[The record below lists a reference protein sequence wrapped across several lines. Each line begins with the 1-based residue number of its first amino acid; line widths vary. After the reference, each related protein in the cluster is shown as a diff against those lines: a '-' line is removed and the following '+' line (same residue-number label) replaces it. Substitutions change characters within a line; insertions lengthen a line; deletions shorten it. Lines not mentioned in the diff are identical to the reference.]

1 MVELN
6 IDNLDQEIV
15 HKLKQRAELHGCSVE
30 SELDTILKTVLGQN
44 ANKNSLKDLLL
55 SMPDVGEDSDFCRT
69 SDSGREIAL

>member
-15 HKLKQRAELHGCSVE
+15 HKLKRRAELHGCSVE
-30 SELDTILKTVLGQN
+30 SELDTILKSVLGQN

-55 SMPDVGEDSDFCRT
+55 SMPDVWGNADFCRT
-69 SDSGREIAL
+69 LDNVREIAL